1 MSSSKEGEGS
11 GSGSGSSGVD
21 NDVSEK
27 LEDVERGI
35 PFSIMSWQQ
44 GVKADADAEEDVMN
58 RGKNETTRAQ
68 YEFGSRR

>member
-1 MSSSKEGEGS
+1 MSSSKEDEGP
-11 GSGSGSSGVD
+11 GSGSSGVD
-21 NDVSEK
+21 DDVSEK

-35 PFSIMSWQQ
+35 PFSIVSWQQ
-44 GVKADADAEEDVMN
+44 GVNADADAEEDGMN